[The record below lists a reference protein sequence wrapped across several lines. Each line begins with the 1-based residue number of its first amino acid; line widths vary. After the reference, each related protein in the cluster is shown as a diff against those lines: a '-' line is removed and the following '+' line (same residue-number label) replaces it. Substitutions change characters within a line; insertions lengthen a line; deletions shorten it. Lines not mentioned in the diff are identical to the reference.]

1 MSVVKGVIKGSLV
14 GSDLTLP
21 GPGADQ
27 WQEVGQVQSLYI
39 YPVKSMAPVKMD
51 SFSVE
56 KTGPRYGFIFHLSF
70 RDFQVFRLFNYQ
82 KWAIGGQTV
91 YGC

>member
-1 MSVVKGVIKGSLV
+1 MSIVKGVIKGSLV

-39 YPVKSMAPVKMD
+39 YPVKSMAPVKVD

-82 KWAIGGQTV
+82 KWASL
-91 YGC
+91 